1 METKNKRAQTALEY
15 VMIVGGAIAF
25 VILVVLIVRG
35 NLIADSTNK
44 LLKDRDAYTDT
55 YLKIYLFRDSFEN
68 MQLSSS
74 NWITAPPEYVPENG
88 KLKMN
93 ITGSAVTRSVFK
105 DFSLGFKVR
114 TSEPT
119 VKFGVFFRSNGNTMY
134 KLEFDFSPGTK
145 TIYLYE
151 VNGGINTPL
160 GSYSGPTIDSVAT
173 SEVPFMF
180 TVIGDKFNLY
190 PYNNRN
196 SAILTRT
203 LPGPYYK
210 AGSAGTYIDSPPILT
225 GNVYFDDFSL
235 WDDETQ

>member
-1 METKNKRAQTALEY
+1 MANKRAQTALEY
-15 VMIVGGAIAF
+15 IMIVGGAIAF

-68 MQLSSS
+68 PALSGG
-74 NWITAPPEYVPENG
+74 NWISAPVGVVPESG

-93 ITGSAVTRSVFK
+93 VSGSAVTRSVFK

-114 TSEPT
+114 TSDPANI
-119 VKFGVFFRSNGNTMY
+119 FGVFFRSDSNKMY
-134 KLEFDFSPGTK
+134 KLEFSPTAN
-145 TIYLYE
+145 TVTLYE
-151 VNGGINTPL
+151 VSGGVKTSIGLPYADT
-160 GSYSGPTIDSVAT
+160 GSLISSIAS

-190 PYNNRN
+190 PYNDRN
-196 SAILTRT
+196 PAILTRT
-203 LPGPYYK
+203 LPGTYYK
-210 AGSAGTYIDSPPILT
+210 VGSAGPYIDSPPIPA

-235 WDDETQ
+235 WDDINQ